1 VIVFQMTKQIVVFGY
16 LHEREVIEMQETEL
30 WEKET
35 SNAADRTEERKKN
48 ESATG
53 RDMPS
58 GDGGVGD
65 EQVRAID
72 DDGSGRPTGQD
83 HSTERDGEPTEGVG
97 AIQDRED
104 TQSDIFRKVS

>member
-1 VIVFQMTKQIVVFGY
+1 MA
-16 LHEREVIEMQETEL
+16 QETEL

-35 SNAADRTEERKKN
+35 STQTDKTEERKPM

-65 EQVRAID
+65 EQVDAID
-72 DDGSGRPTGQD
+72 AADSHVEGGQD
-83 HSTERDGEPTEGVG
+83 HSTDLTTDRDPTEGVG
-97 AIQDRED
+97 AVQDANLVG
-104 TQSDIFRKVS
+104 TDIANLPPDNE

>member
-1 VIVFQMTKQIVVFGY
+1 MA
-16 LHEREVIEMQETEL
+16 QETEV

-35 SNAADRTEERKKN
+35 NLERERTDERLSQ

-65 EQVRAID
+65 EQVGRIGAD
-72 DDGSGRPTGQD
+72 RTDRPTGQD
-83 HSTERDGEPTEGVG
+83 HSTDMTTDRDPTEGVG
-97 AIQDRED
+97 AVQNANIVG
-104 TQSDIFRKVS
+104 TDIADLPDNG

>member
-1 VIVFQMTKQIVVFGY
+1 M
-16 LHEREVIEMQETEL
+16 EQETEL

-35 SNAADRTEERKKN
+35 SREGERTDERKPM

-65 EQVRAID
+65 EHVSAID
-72 DDGSGRPTGQD
+72 RDDPDRPTGQD
-83 HSTERDGEPTEGVG
+83 HSTDGERPEPTGGVG
-97 AIQDRED
+97 GVQDSSQPTRD
-104 TQSDIFRKVS
+104 RALTADN